1 MKVCILY
8 AAKGKDNVTIK
19 KISAALAKG
28 LEQQNHMVDLVD
40 IKLEGSKIV
49 SFYDYLIVGSESV
62 TTFGGKIPENV
73 SNFLKNCG
81 SISGKRCMAFVTRG
95 GIRSSKT
102 LHSLMKVMESEG
114 MYLKTSDVIKKE
126 DMAIAIGKRIH
137 IEAN

>member
-49 SFYDYLIVGSESV
+49 SYYDYLIVGTESV

-114 MYLKTSDVIKKE
+114 MYLKTSDVINKE
-126 DMAIAIGKRIH
+126 DMAIAIGKKIH